1 MLERL
6 TGQVQPYAW
15 GSRTVLPDFL
25 QVEPDGRPQAELWLG
40 AHAVAPSR
48 VLGRPLDDL
57 VAARPH
63 EVLGAGPA
71 ARFGPRLP
79 YLMKV
84 LAPAQPLSLQVHPSR
99 EQAIAGF
106 AREEALGVPRDAPHR
121 MYRDDWP
128 KPELFC
134 ALERTDALCGFR
146 SPTDTYRL
154 FERLGVPS
162 MKPFLE
168 PLTEGTVEQLRSV
181 FERLLRLADAAPAL
195 VRDVV
200 VAAES
205 VAPGDPELARLA
217 LTARELGALYPQ
229 DPGVLAALL
238 MNRVSLA
245 PGEGLFLPAGNAH
258 AYLHGH
264 GVEIMANSDNV
275 VRVGLTPKYVNVDE
289 LLSLLDFTPGL
300 QSLITPVEQSPGVW
314 EYPTPAAEFALWR
327 VEVGAGRAVRLP
339 APEGGRIALVCSGT
353 VTIGGAGG
361 RLDLCRGQSAFV
373 SADEPE
379 VEVSGTGTLFVG
391 APGR

>member
-25 QVEPDGRPQAELWLG
+25 QVEPDGEPQAELWLG
-40 AHAVAPSR
+40 SHAVAPSR
-48 VLGRPLDDL
+48 VLGRPLGDL
-57 VAARPH
+57 VTAQPH
-63 EVLGAGPA
+63 AVLGAGTV

-106 AREEALGVPRDAPHR
+106 AREESLGVPRDAPHR

-134 ALERTDALCGFR
+134 ALEPTDALCGFR
-146 SPTDTYRL
+146 PAAETYRL

-162 MKPFLE
+162 LLTLVE
-168 PLTEGTVEQLRSV
+168 PLTEGTPGQLKVV
-181 FERLLRLADAAPAL
+181 FERLLRLGDAAPAL

-200 VAAES
+200 SAASS
-205 VAPGDPELARLA
+205 VDPADPALAGLA
-217 LTARELGALYPQ
+217 LTARELAALYPR

-258 AYLHGH
+258 AYLRGH

-289 LLSLLDFTPGL
+289 LLSLLDFSPGL
-300 QSLITPVEQSPGVW
+300 QSLITPVEESPGVW
-314 EYPTPAAEFALWR
+314 VYPTPAAEFALWR
-327 VEVGAGRAVRLP
+327 LEVREGRAVRLP
-339 APEGGRIALVCSGT
+339 AQGSGRIALVSSGT
-353 VTIGGAGG
+353 VTVG
-361 RLDLCRGQSAFV
+361 RLDLRRGQSAFV
-373 SADEPE
+373 SADESE
-379 VEVSGTGTLFVG
+379 VEVGGNGTVFVG
-391 APGR
+391 GPGR